1 MKKGSWTVDKIIS
14 ILKEAEAGI
23 PVAELCRK
31 HGMSDATF
39 YNWRKKYGGMEVGD
53 AARLKALEDENA
65 RLKRVVANQVLDIE
79 ALKDVISKN
88 F

>member
-53 AARLKALEDENA
+53 AALLKALEDENA
-65 RLKRVVANQVLDIE
+65 KLKRVVANQVLDIE

>member
-1 MKKGSWTVDKIIS
+1 MKKGKWAVEKIIS

-31 HGMSDATF
+31 HGMSDGAF
-39 YNWRKKYGGMEVGD
+39 YAWRKKYQGMDVGD
-53 AARLKALEDENA
+53 AVRLRGLEDENVK
-65 RLKRVVANQVLDIE
+65 LKRIVANQVLEIE
-79 ALKDVISKN
+79 ALKDVVSKN